1 MFWRLEDI
9 YSRKEW
15 ADLGNLKCTKISS
28 TYLGLNSVGP
38 LFNHFSSWYEK
49 KILTLEGIP

>member
-15 ADLGNLKCTKISS
+15 ADSGNLKCTKISS
-28 TYLGLNSVGP
+28 TYLGLNSVGR

-49 KILTLEGIP
+49 EILKLEGIP